1 MATPNLFESVVRNHN
16 VLCTY
21 NKSDRSCLENSSD
34 RLSPITE
41 ISIMTY
47 ATHTQQAIPS
57 SSVNEQALAQAELYN
72 HLESQAEAVAPTQ
85 DPLTSRDR
93 RIIGEIIEVEPESV
107 RTIWIEGG
115 ITVWVQF
122 MEGGRLPF
130 DRDWFATRVAQVKAT
145 LPETPRERN
154 ERLSDELEKAC
165 AVFGLYHGEV
175 NWLSFS
181 TKLYQEGHFVGFVGC
196 SQQSW
201 YARPRQYG
209 VNRVAASAE
218 QVIASLGVR
227 AAVAA

>member
-1 MATPNLFESVVRNHN
+1 MN
-16 VLCTY
+16 
-21 NKSDRSCLENSSD
+21 
-34 RLSPITE
+34 
-41 ISIMTY
+41 Y
-47 ATHTQQAIPS
+47 ATYTQQAIPS
-57 SSVNEQALAQAELYN
+57 SSVDEQALAQAELYN

-93 RIIGEIIEVEPESV
+93 RIIGEIIQVEPESV

-122 MEGGRLPF
+122 VEGGRLPF

-154 ERLSDELEKAC
+154 QRLESELKEAC
-165 AVFGLYHGEV
+165 TVFGLYYGEIDY
-175 NWLSFS
+175 LIFS
-181 TKLYQEGHFVGFVGC
+181 TKVYRNGHLIGFIGWDEEG
-196 SQQSW
+196 W

-209 VNRVAASAE
+209 LNRVAPSAE
-218 QVIASLGVR
+218 QVIGLLGVR

>member
-1 MATPNLFESVVRNHN
+1 MTQSVCTHQPPSSFKLNQVTFEDAPF
-16 VLCTY
+16 
-21 NKSDRSCLENSSD
+21 KDE
-34 RLSPITE
+34 
-41 ISIMTY
+41 
-47 ATHTQQAIPS
+47 QAI
-57 SSVNEQALAQAELYN
+57 AQAELN
-72 HLESQAEAVAPTQ
+72 HHLESQAEAVAPTQ

-93 RIIGEIIEVEPESV
+93 RIIGEIIEVQPESI

-122 MEGGRLPF
+122 FDGGRLPF
-130 DRDWFATRVAQVKAT
+130 DRNWFATRVAEVKAT

-165 AVFGLYHGEV
+165 TVFGLDHGEV
-175 NWLSFS
+175 DWLSFS
-181 TKLYQEGHFVGFVGC
+181 TKLYQDGRFVGFVGWN
-196 SQQSW
+196 QQGW

-209 VNRVAASAE
+209 LNRVAPSAE

>member
-1 MATPNLFESVVRNHN
+1 MPYT
-16 VLCTY
+16 
-21 NKSDRSCLENSSD
+21 
-34 RLSPITE
+34 
-41 ISIMTY
+41 
-47 ATHTQQAIPS
+47 THTQQAIPS
-57 SSVNEQALAQAELYN
+57 FSVDEQALAQAELYS
-72 HLESQAEAVAPTQ
+72 HLETQAEAVAPTQ

-115 ITVWVQF
+115 ITVWVQLVG
-122 MEGGRLPF
+122 GGRLPF
-130 DRDWFATRVAQVKAT
+130 DKNWFATRVAEVKAT
-145 LPETPRERN
+145 LPETPLERN

-165 AVFGLYHGEV
+165 TVFGLYHGEI

-181 TKLYQEGHFVGFVGC
+181 TKLYQDGHLVGFVGC
-196 SQQSW
+196 NQQGW